1 MSNVSSKIL
10 VTILLVFCISTYASE
25 VIPPQLN
32 QQVDKLSSLIRDS
45 HAYEDSRK
53 VYLFSPK
60 YSGSSA
66 IVVLDLGG
74 FAGGN
79 NTSSQYMA
87 IFSVL
92 SVAEDGAPDYY
103 SLIDF
108 IQISSEGAR
117 VVDSGNVTY
126 TYDEKTGETVIS
138 VPFSK
143 YDEDDAR
150 CCPSIKG
157 SETYRIKAQQGQ
169 RIIVHSK

>member
-1 MSNVSSKIL
+1 MSNILCKIL
-10 VTILLVFCISTYASE
+10 VTILLVFCVSPYASE
-25 VIPPQLN
+25 LIPPQLK
-32 QQVDKLSSLIRDS
+32 QQVDKLSSLIRDP

-53 VYLFSPK
+53 IYLLSSS
-60 YSGSSA
+60 YSGSGA

-79 NTSSQYMA
+79 NSSSQYMA

-92 SVAEDGAPDYY
+92 SVAAAGDPDYY

-108 IQISSEGAR
+108 IQISSEGVS
-117 VVDSGNVTY
+117 VVDSGNVTH
-126 TYDEKTGETVIS
+126 TYDEKTAETVIS
-138 VPFSK
+138 VPFKK
-143 YDEDDAR
+143 YDKDDAR

-169 RIIVHSK
+169 RIHVQ